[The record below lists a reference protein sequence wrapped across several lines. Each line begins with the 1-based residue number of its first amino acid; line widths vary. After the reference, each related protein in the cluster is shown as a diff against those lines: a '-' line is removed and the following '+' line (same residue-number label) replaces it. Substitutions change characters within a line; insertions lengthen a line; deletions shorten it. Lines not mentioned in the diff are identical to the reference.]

1 MALSP
6 SCAQRLNGYCDAN
19 CPLAQTHGP
28 LVAAFSG
35 SERSD
40 EAAWR
45 CYAHSALE
53 HGVYSSGTLYCT
65 RHAALAM
72 LLKEC
77 QSEVPPS
84 IAVEPLRAQ
93 VSPLGQT
100 AETALLEPWPD
111 GQEELTLAAVDTR
124 SWQPTPEAELVRVHA
139 WRVPCIDS
147 LDEHALRNRTKNVS
161 RKKAFLSRAGLKC
174 FGMCMRGVVDG
185 FATVE
190 EMEQM
195 LSIMPI
201 PTLTQPTAIKSW
213 RWGERRVRSASKGHR
228 TIGAACFCE
237 P

>member
-77 QSEVPPS
+77 QSEEPPS
-84 IAVEPLRAQ
+84 KAVELLRAQ

-124 SWQPTPEAELVRVHA
+124 S
-139 WRVPCIDS
+139 
-147 LDEHALRNRTKNVS
+147 
-161 RKKAFLSRAGLKC
+161 
-174 FGMCMRGVVDG
+174 
-185 FATVE
+185 
-190 EMEQM
+190 
-195 LSIMPI
+195 
-201 PTLTQPTAIKSW
+201 
-213 RWGERRVRSASKGHR
+213 
-228 TIGAACFCE
+228 
-237 P
+237 